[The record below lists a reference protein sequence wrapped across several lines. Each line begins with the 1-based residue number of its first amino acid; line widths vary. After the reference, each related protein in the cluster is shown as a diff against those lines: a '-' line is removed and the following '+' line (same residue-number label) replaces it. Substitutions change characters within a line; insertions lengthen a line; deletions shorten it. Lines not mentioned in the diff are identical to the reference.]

1 MSETRK
7 HYSDEFKKECVDYYF
22 SQDDTLAKVATDL
35 GINKKTLSN
44 WVVAEKKR
52 RAGEPAKAPKAPQ
65 VDPELRAAQKRIRE
79 LEMENEF
86 LKKASAFFAAN
97 QL

>member
-1 MSETRK
+1 MSDIRK
-7 HYSDEFKKECVDYYF
+7 RYSDEFKKECVDYYF
-22 SQDDTLAKVATDL
+22 SQNDTLAKVATDL

-44 WVVAEKKR
+44 WVVAEKRR
-52 RAGEPAKAPKAPQ
+52 RAGKPAHISKKPD

>member
-1 MSETRK
+1 MSDTRK
-7 HYSDEFKKECVDYYF
+7 RYSDEFKKECVDYYF
-22 SQDDTLAKVATDL
+22 SQHGSLAKVAQDL
-35 GINKKTLSN
+35 GVNKKTLSN
-44 WVVAEKKR
+44 WVVAEKR
-52 RAGEPAKAPKAPQ
+52 RRSGEPVQAPKAPE